1 MIEVLC
7 IYRSSSVRSCHPS
20 VSYSY
25 RYTMMPAFIHL
36 LILLFGCTIYEY
48 ESVNAEECY
57 ETFCYG
63 EWIYKSNE
71 LGKCVKE
78 QQTDAAEQ
86 TLIYIH
92 EAVLES
98 DIKVGAS
105 IIGNNTTYGGDN
117 NSTTHVSNS
126 QHDDTMIV
134 RGLNAVVSAKNIP
147 NSEGMYFCVYDKD
160 TNKDSFY
167 WVQNCNVLLEG
178 ASGNE
183 NLCKGLTDIE
193 AKVGTIGYVVDAA
206 LTGTTDKEFI
216 RYVFNETHAV
226 KTEVQPIDGATEF
239 SCSDRPWYQKAMTC
253 SNPAK
258 VLCPTITTFQG
269 TSGSGTFQLY
279 GDKSK
284 GVVVAQ
290 DVAFWNL
297 CQCLDDLTC
306 DTSSDASRYQ
316 TSLLA
321 YGYSLGITAIILGAM

>member
-1 MIEVLC
+1 M
-7 IYRSSSVRSCHPS
+7 
-20 VSYSY
+20 
-25 RYTMMPAFIHL
+25 
-36 LILLFGCTIYEY
+36 
-48 ESVNAEECY
+48 NAEECY

-63 EWIYKSNE
+63 EWIYNKSNE
-71 LGKCVKE
+71 LGNCVKE

-105 IIGNNTTYGGDN
+105 ISIGNNTTYGGDN
-117 NSTTHVSNS
+117 NATTYVSNP

-134 RGLNAVVSAKNIP
+134 RGLNAVVSAKNVP
-147 NSEGMYFCVYDKD
+147 NSEGMYYCVYDKD
-160 TNKDSFY
+160 TNEDSFY

-226 KTEVQPIDGATEF
+226 KTEVQPIEGATGF
-239 SCSDRPWYQKAMTC
+239 SCSGRPWYQNAMTC
-253 SNPAK
+253 ENPAK
-258 VLCPTITTFQG
+258 VLCPTYFQG
-269 TSGSGTFQLY
+269 TDGLGTFQVF

-290 DVAFWNL
+290 DLPTWNL
-297 CQCLDDLTC
+297 CQCVIDLPC
-306 DTSSDASRYQ
+306 DSPSAGNRYQ
-316 TSLLA
+316 ISLLA
-321 YGYSLGITAIILGAM
+321 FGCSIAISIIQMIP

>member
-1 MIEVLC
+1 M
-7 IYRSSSVRSCHPS
+7 
-20 VSYSY
+20 
-25 RYTMMPAFIHL
+25 
-36 LILLFGCTIYEY
+36 
-48 ESVNAEECY
+48 
-57 ETFCYG
+57 
-63 EWIYKSNE
+63 
-71 LGKCVKE
+71 
-78 QQTDAAEQ
+78 
-86 TLIYIH
+86 
-92 EAVLES
+92 
-98 DIKVGAS
+98 
-105 IIGNNTTYGGDN
+105 
-117 NSTTHVSNS
+117 
-126 QHDDTMIV
+126 
-134 RGLNAVVSAKNIP
+134 
-147 NSEGMYFCVYDKD
+147 YDKD
-160 TNKDSFY
+160 TNEDSFY

-178 ASGNE
+178 ASENE
-183 NLCKGLTDIE
+183 NLCKGLTDLE

-239 SCSDRPWYQKAMTC
+239 SCSDRPWYQKAITC

-258 VLCPTITTFQG
+258 VLCPTTFQG
-269 TSGSGTFQLY
+269 TSGYGTFQLY

-297 CQCLDDLTC
+297 CQCLDNLTC